1 MGRQQRTSGAGRVR
15 VCRHCRLSTC
25 QLPLWWH
32 GRFLFVCVCVGGA
45 GYAGVLTVLGTVGNC
60 REGWGVKRG
69 RCNAF

>member
-1 MGRQQRTSGAGRVR
+1 MFAVTAGCLRAS
-15 VCRHCRLSTC
+15 CRCGGMVAS
-25 QLPLWWH
+25 
-32 GRFLFVCVCVGGA
+32 FLCVCVGGA